1 MYQYK
6 LNNHII
12 LTIIWNSWI
21 ERCKKKTSP
30 TKNVDDALICNLRKS
45 IKLC

>member
-21 ERCKKKTSP
+21 ERCKKTSP